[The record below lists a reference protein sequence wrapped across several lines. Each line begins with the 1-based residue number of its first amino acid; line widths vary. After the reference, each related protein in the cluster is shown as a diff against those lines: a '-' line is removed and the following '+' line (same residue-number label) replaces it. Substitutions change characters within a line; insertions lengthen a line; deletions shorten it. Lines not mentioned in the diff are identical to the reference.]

1 LVVVVSIGEVMTVV
15 VSTGEDLIVVVFVVS
30 VG

>member
-1 LVVVVSIGEVMTVV
+1 LVVVVSAGEVMTVV